1 MDDKWLRLLSC
12 RHRSFKRHSALVI
25 SSWSGHMLTCT
36 DASCSQWL
44 RLLPVHVC
52 LFGFAV
58 TTTSPTL
65 FHRLRIFEQVE
76 FKVAVMV
83 FRVLYGLAPS
93 YIDQLVYV
101 TNLPGHRR
109 LCWSPSQMRQVPAH
123 RFATVGRRSFPV
135 AASILDWIVQC
146 FTSPPTEYRLYGR
159 RFLQVKRPNQQ
170 YQSTEGGSCKG
181 KQHKEQRKHK
191 IHIRCIHNL
200 ELLNARS
207 PVIGFKGRACTDVFR
222 RRLKTHL
229 LQKSF
234 AGIIL
239 WKLYLSDSAIVVF
252 LIT

>member
-1 MDDKWLRLLSC
+1 MSASRIQTTLGFGNFVLVGPHAYLQRCLLQSVIKAAARTC
-12 RHRSFKRHSALVI
+12 MSF
-25 SSWSGHMLTCT
+25 
-36 DASCSQWL
+36 
-44 RLLPVHVC
+44 
-52 LFGFAV
+52 FGFAV

-76 FKVAVMV
+76 FKVAVMA

-101 TNLPGHRR
+101 ANLPGHRR

-170 YQSTEGGSCKG
+170 YQSTK
-181 KQHKEQRKHK
+181 KTRKNKHK
-191 IHIRCIHNL
+191 RQSSNF
-200 ELLNARS
+200 NT
-207 PVIGFKGRACTDVFR
+207 GGYTN
-222 RRLKTHL
+222 
-229 LQKSF
+229 
-234 AGIIL
+234 
-239 WKLYLSDSAIVVF
+239 
-252 LIT
+252 